1 MDMQKQLNGNAPA
14 RSMKKKPTKQ
24 KMQQAK
30 DYFPSMDFINVKGKA
45 PLLLPHPGTKET
57 WIWAGRRKFDFWE
70 TFY

>member
-1 MDMQKQLNGNAPA
+1 MQKQLNGNTQA

-45 PLLLPHPGTKET
+45 PLLLPHPGTKKNQEKL
-57 WIWAGRRKFDFWE
+57 G
-70 TFY
+70 